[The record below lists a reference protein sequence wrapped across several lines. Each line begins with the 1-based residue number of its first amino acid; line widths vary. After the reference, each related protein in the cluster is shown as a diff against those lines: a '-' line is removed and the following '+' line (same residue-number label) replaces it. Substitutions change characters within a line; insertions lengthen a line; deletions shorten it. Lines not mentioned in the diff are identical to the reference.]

1 MLKKG
6 KLYIIGDSY
15 STFEGCIP
23 EGFAA
28 WYYSGGTDAT
38 DVTEKTETWWH
49 MLISKTGMP
58 LLFNNSWSGT
68 TICNTTYDGAYC
80 PDTSFIGRFDKA
92 AAELAKNPPEV
103 LIIFGGTNDSWSGAP
118 VGSLQWENWTDEDL
132 KKVLPAFCYLLCRVK
147 KVLPKTQTAVIINT
161 ELKPEIENGMTA
173 ACEKQGIE
181 YIKLENISKQ
191 NGHPDKEG
199 MKQICS
205 QVLSLFS
212 EE

>member
-28 WYYSGGTDAT
+28 WYFSGGTDVT
-38 DVTEKTETWWH
+38 DVTEKNETWWH

-58 LLFNNSWSGT
+58 LLLNN
-68 TICNTTYDGAYC
+68 
-80 PDTSFIGRFDKA
+80 
-92 AAELAKNPPEV
+92 
-103 LIIFGGTNDSWSGAP
+103 SWSGAP

-132 KKVLPAFCYLLCRVK
+132 KKVLPAFCYLLCRAK
-147 KVLPKTQTAVIINT
+147 KVLPNTQTAVIINT

-205 QVLSLFS
+205 QVLKHFL
-212 EE
+212 

>member
-38 DVTEKTETWWH
+38 DVTEKTEKWWH

-92 AAELAKNPPEV
+92 AAELAKNPPEG
-103 LIIFGGTNDSWSGAP
+103 LI
-118 VGSLQWENWTDEDL
+118 
-132 KKVLPAFCYLLCRVK
+132 
-147 KVLPKTQTAVIINT
+147 
-161 ELKPEIENGMTA
+161 
-173 ACEKQGIE
+173 
-181 YIKLENISKQ
+181 
-191 NGHPDKEG
+191 
-199 MKQICS
+199 
-205 QVLSLFS
+205 LSLIHI
-212 EE
+212 

>member
-58 LLFNNSWSGT
+58 LLLNNSWSGT

-103 LIIFGGTNDSWSGAP
+103 LIIFGSTSFT
-118 VGSLQWENWTDEDL
+118 LQ
-132 KKVLPAFCYLLCRVK
+132 
-147 KVLPKTQTAVIINT
+147 
-161 ELKPEIENGMTA
+161 
-173 ACEKQGIE
+173 
-181 YIKLENISKQ
+181 SK
-191 NGHPDKEG
+191 
-199 MKQICS
+199 
-205 QVLSLFS
+205 
-212 EE
+212 